1 MENKYFVP
9 DIEDL
14 HIGVVYEYYDQGL
27 QFDEHGRF
35 IPDEIRDDEFMWR
48 GGIIKYPSDL
58 LHLSI
63 RLDKNTLRI
72 PYLTKE
78 QVEAEGW
85 VFHKQGN
92 IGGIFYLLFKNS
104 FRVAIWIDSLEIEFE
119 ESEGNTLFY
128 GECKDINTFRKIC
141 KLLNIK

>member
-14 HIGVVYEYYDQGL
+14 HIGYEFEIINNFGLFEVDEDTIPWTRHILKEGDIHAAYDDYTFL
-27 QFDEHGRF
+27 
-35 IPDEIRDDEFMWR
+35 EICVQ
-48 GGIIKYPSDL
+48 YLNSN
-58 LHLSI
+58 
-63 RLDKNTLRI
+63 RLRV

-85 VFHKQGN
+85 VFHSQGN
-92 IGGIFYLLFKNS
+92 SGGIFYLLFKNS
-104 FRVAIWIDSLEIEFE
+104 FRVTIWIDSLEIEFE

>member
-9 DIEDL
+9 DIEDFC
-14 HIGVVYEYYDQGL
+14 IGVVYEYFGQGL
-27 QFDEHGRF
+27 QFDECGRF

-48 GGIIKYPSDL
+48 GSVVKYPSDI
-58 LHLSI
+58 LHISIKLSKGNI
-63 RLDKNTLRI
+63 RI

-78 QVEAEGW
+78 QIKAEGW
-85 VFHKQGN
+85 WMNGDNVFVKKDHVLIIYPTQNKIEIRHLGHPSYT
-92 IGGIFYLLFKNS
+92 ISSFYL
-104 FRVAIWIDSLEIEFE
+104 
-119 ESEGNTLFY
+119 